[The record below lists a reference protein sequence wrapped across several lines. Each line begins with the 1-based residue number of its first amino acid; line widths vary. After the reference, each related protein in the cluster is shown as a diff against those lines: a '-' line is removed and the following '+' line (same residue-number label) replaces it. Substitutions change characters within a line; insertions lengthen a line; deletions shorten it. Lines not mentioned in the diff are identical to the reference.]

1 MILCLSIIER
11 KKKRKKERKTTTTTQ
26 LYKYNLL
33 SECFLK
39 NAKRYHMKK
48 SEALAMS
55 ISKYHQLKRIGV

>member
-1 MILCLSIIER
+1 MILCLSILER
-11 KKKRKKERKTTTTTQ
+11 KKKKKTTTQ

-48 SEALAMS
+48 SEALAVS
-55 ISKYHQLKRIGV
+55 ISKHHQLKRIGV